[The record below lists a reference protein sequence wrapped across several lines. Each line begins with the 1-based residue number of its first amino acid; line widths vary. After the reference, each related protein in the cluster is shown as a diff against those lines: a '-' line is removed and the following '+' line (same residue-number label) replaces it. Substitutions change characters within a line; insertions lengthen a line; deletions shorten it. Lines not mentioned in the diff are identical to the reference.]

1 MLGRAGAGAG
11 AGCAPAEPTVA
22 PQVASIAYPAPAST
36 AGAGQLP
43 HSPRG
48 GLRGSARGLRCL
60 NRKLVH
66 IEAAGLRGL
75 RRPRGT
81 SLHLP
86 RHVTFVERSSPQ
98 RQGARKGGREEGPSE
113 HLPRPTDSVLT
124 DSGEVGETKHA
135 QCTKCGQL
143 GQERPNRKRARQN
156 SKLTEAET
164 RKKGNKDKTPSDSVL
179 QVCAPKQRST

>member
-1 MLGRAGAGAG
+1 MFVRSFLAWTESPPANSRDNAIASAGVMNVQ
-11 AGCAPAEPTVA
+11 PP
-22 PQVASIAYPAPAST
+22 
-36 AGAGQLP
+36 
-43 HSPRG
+43 
-48 GLRGSARGLRCL
+48 
-60 NRKLVH
+60 
-66 IEAAGLRGL
+66 
-75 RRPRGT
+75 
-81 SLHLP
+81 
-86 RHVTFVERSSPQ
+86 HVTFVERSSPQ

-156 SKLTEAET
+156 SKLTEAGT

-179 QVCAPKQRST
+179 SSSVCSETTINVNDGGARKETGQRGSSVDL